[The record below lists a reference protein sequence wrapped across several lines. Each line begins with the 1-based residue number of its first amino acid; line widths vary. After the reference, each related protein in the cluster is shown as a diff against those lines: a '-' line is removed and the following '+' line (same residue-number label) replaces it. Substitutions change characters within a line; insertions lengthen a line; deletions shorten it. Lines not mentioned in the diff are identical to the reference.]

1 MTLSSATARVG
12 PRVQMG
18 FASDILLIGKDDR
31 CLRKQGG
38 PDSDVNAVSRY
49 FARSAIIPNGITVKT
64 CGCEARRRAGRR
76 VGARARTSCNGSAR
90 SRWFPY

>member
-1 MTLSSATARVG
+1 
-12 PRVQMG
+12 MG

-64 CGCEARRRAGRR
+64 CGCEARRRAGP
-76 VGARARTSCNGSAR
+76 SCRCTR
-90 SRWFPY
+90 SDKL